1 MQSFTKFQI
10 NLINQTFSA
19 IKEIKINLKENYL
32 FDLFSKNI
40 FKINKIVLF
49 TDLLRNSKLIL
60 EVTAVNFLVLISLY
74 FIIF

>member
-32 FDLFSKNI
+32 FDLFSKY
-40 FKINKIVLF
+40 L
-49 TDLLRNSKLIL
+49 
-60 EVTAVNFLVLISLY
+60 
-74 FIIF
+74 